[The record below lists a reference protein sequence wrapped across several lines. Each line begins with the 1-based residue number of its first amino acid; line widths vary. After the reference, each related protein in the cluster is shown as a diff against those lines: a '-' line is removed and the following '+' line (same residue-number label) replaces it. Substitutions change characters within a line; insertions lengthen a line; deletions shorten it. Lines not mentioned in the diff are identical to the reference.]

1 MTFEVISNLFF
12 GFLIHFLSRGTST
25 RIFVAKYGKR
35 GDQVG
40 ACSIKLDI
48 LVPEGRYFS
57 IGSNLSL
64 NSTAGDEHEDRPDS
78 GGI

>member
-1 MTFEVISNLFF
+1 M
-12 GFLIHFLSRGTST
+12 
-25 RIFVAKYGKR
+25 
-35 GDQVG
+35 G

-78 GGI
+78 EGFKAVRSVYSVCLLYNSKILTLTRLPGR

>member
-1 MTFEVISNLFF
+1 M
-12 GFLIHFLSRGTST
+12 
-25 RIFVAKYGKR
+25 
-35 GDQVG
+35 G

-57 IGSNLSL
+57 IGSNFSL

-78 GGI
+78 EGFKALLVLKY